1 MNKQLNIYKPLGK
14 TAVEMIELLRE
25 KHPEYSNVKISYAGR
40 LDPMAS
46 GVLILLIGEDENKAR
61 REREK
66 SDKEYNFTML
76 FGIKSDT
83 YDICGIPQKKEK
95 LPRISDIENIL
106 PQFTGNIFQKI
117 PIYSA
122 YRVRGKPM
130 YVLAAKNELKE
141 SDIPTIPRE
150 IYKIELKDQKYI
162 SGDELLIEI
171 KKRLK
176 LITRGDFRQDKI
188 IAEYEKVISNKDKF
202 LLVNAYSHVSSGT
215 YIRSLCNDIGE
226 SLETNCVSF
235 EIERIRS
242 GEYNI
247 KDSIKL

>member
-14 TAVEMIELLRE
+14 TAVEMIELLRV
-25 KHPEYSNVKISYAGR
+25 KYPEYSNVKISYAGR

-66 SDKEYNFTML
+66 SDKEYYFTML

-83 YDICGIPQKKEK
+83 YDICGIPQKKGK
-95 LPRISDIENIL
+95 LPKISDLENIL
-106 PQFTGNIFQKI
+106 PKFTGNIFQKI

-130 YVLAAKNELKE
+130 YVLASKNELKE

-150 IYKIELKDQKYI
+150 IYKIELKDHRFI
-162 SGDELLIEI
+162 SGAELLAEV
-171 KKRLK
+171 KKRLS

-188 IAEYEKVISNKDKF
+188 IDGYEKVVRNKDKF

-226 SLETNCVSF
+226 KLGTNCISF
-235 EIERIRS
+235 EIVRTRS
-242 GEYNI
+242 GQYNI
-247 KDSIKL
+247 KDSIRL